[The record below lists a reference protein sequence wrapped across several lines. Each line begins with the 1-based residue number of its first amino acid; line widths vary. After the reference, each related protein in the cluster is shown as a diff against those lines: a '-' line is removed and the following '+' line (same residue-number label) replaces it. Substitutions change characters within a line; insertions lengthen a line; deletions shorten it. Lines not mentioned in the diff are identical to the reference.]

1 MKKIK
6 FLERLILTVLFVG
19 CFTYTQSYAMEN
31 FNRTKLKKQQEEY
44 DKKTEGYFK
53 EKRSI
58 LYHCNAYEDFKTS
71 AAQRYLF
78 RNNNSFF
85 NSKDGDKYLNEDN
98 EVTKGRDLTEDRELT
113 NEEKKR
119 IIKTIEMLIKDVIES
134 MVYCN
139 ENDLKYTY
147 RMYEKFKI
155 RLESYLDAAKRGI
168 INVKI
173 KDLNDFLLDCSNIR
187 SCSELSSTHFNNDG
201 SYLVQIVSGR
211 GLLREYKYNKY
222 GSLLEKHIY
231 VDENIDF

>member
-6 FLERLILTVLFVG
+6 FLERLILTVVFVG
-19 CFTYTQSYAMEN
+19 CLTYTQSYAMES
-31 FNRTKLKKQQEEY
+31 FPKTKSKKQQEEY
-44 DKKTEGYFK
+44 DKKTEKYFK

-58 LYHCNAYEDFKTS
+58 LYHCNCYENLKTS

-78 RNNNSFF
+78 RNDNWSF
-85 NSKDGDKYLNEDN
+85 NSKNGDKYLNEDN

-173 KDLNDFLLDCSNIR
+173 RDLNDFLLDFIKIEFY
-187 SCSELSSTHFNNDG
+187 SEKKLTKYNNDG
-201 SYLVQIVSGR
+201 SYLEQIYFGNGVV
-211 GLLREYKYNKY
+211 LREYKYDHHGK
-222 GSLLEKHIY
+222 LLEKHIY
-231 VDENIDF
+231 KQF